1 MLHMVLPSYAALPRS
16 SCPIALR
23 LGEQQ
28 KQKERK
34 AMQRPKPPQD
44 QQQAQEQPQEPP
56 AQRKKKYGTEP
67 IPAQDKRQKRL
78 NVFFSDAEY
87 AELLTRVKRKSGLS
101 AYIRSQAIA
110 GKTQLSVVVPEIN
123 LKAYAELART
133 AANLNQL
140 ARKLNS
146 SDIIDLTQL
155 QAELH
160 AFRLAL
166 IRQGGDL

>member
-1 MLHMVLPSYAALPRS
+1 
-16 SCPIALR
+16 
-23 LGEQQ
+23 
-28 KQKERK
+28 
-34 AMQRPKPPQD
+34 MQDQD
-44 QQQAQEQPQEPP
+44 QQPPQEQHQEPP
-56 AQRKKKYGTEP
+56 AQRKKKYGPEP

-78 NVFFSDAEY
+78 NVFFSQAEY

-110 GKTQLSVVVPEIN
+110 GKTQLYVAVPEIN

-140 ARKLNS
+140 ARKLNAA
-146 SDIIDLTQL
+146 DIIDVSQL
-155 QAELH
+155 QTELH

-166 IRQGGDL
+166 ISGGQP